1 MKKLSFKIMLSI
13 IICSITTSTILCVVS
28 IMQTSTVMNQ
38 EVEQMLS
45 YGSEKYSNQLST
57 VFKNTEGLVDSL
69 AANVSVTFDI
79 NEHQVGANYIKTYKE
94 YLENII
100 EETLKYSDIAYGL
113 YFTFNP
119 EITAPTQEE
128 VWYAM
133 NENGEPYAVNPD
145 LSLNLRDFSEP
156 IQENMLYYFQP
167 ILTNQGAWSG
177 PYVDPDVNFEML
189 SYSRAVYVGGVLIGV
204 AGADILTEDTIDIVK
219 TMKIYQGGTSFLF
232 NGDFDIVAFSNDIDE
247 IRYKKNEALIK
258 EHLLEKPSDVL
269 RYIDDNEEYI
279 LAFSEISN
287 GWVLGISQPSK
298 EVFSPTRGLVLM
310 LTLLTVACILVAIVF
325 GIILARRLAKPIL
338 SASDELKLIEMGD
351 YTHNIPKE
359 FLERNDEV
367 GEFHN
372 AILAIQSELKHE
384 AESNREK
391 DVFMIY
397 QSKQAKIGEMV
408 GNISHQWKQPLNTI
422 NLILTNIYDDYKYQE
437 LDEKEFE
444 KTINTLRKIVENMVN
459 TIKDFTDFLK
469 PSKETTNFCLAESIN
484 MALDLM
490 EVSLKYNQIS
500 MKVDVEPGIR
510 IRGFHNEFSH
520 VLFNVLNNAKD
531 AIIESQLEEKYIS
544 IRAFSKDKEVVI
556 EIMNTGNRIPDEI
569 LEKLFQPYFTT
580 KGDKDGTGVGLYI
593 SRIIVE
599 QRMNGKIQLEN
610 VKDGVCCRIRLD
622 IDKEG
627 YNDEN
632 TLC

>member
-1 MKKLSFKIMLSI
+1 MLSI

-28 IMQTSTVMNQ
+28 INQTSTVMNQ

-45 YGSEKYSNQLST
+45 FASEKYSNQLST

-79 NEHQVGANYIKTYKE
+79 SEHQPGADYIKTYKK

-133 NENGEPYAVNPD
+133 NENGKPELVITD
-145 LSLNLRDFSEP
+145 LSLNMRDFSEP
-156 IQENMLYYFQP
+156 IQENMLYYFRP
-167 ILTNQGAWSG
+167 ILTNQGAWTG

-219 TMKIYQGGTSFLF
+219 TMKIYEGGTSFLF
-232 NGDFDIVAFSNDIDE
+232 NRDFDIVAFSNDLDE
-247 IRYKKNEALIK
+247 IRYKKNEVRIK
-258 EHLLEKPSDVL
+258 EHLLEQPSDVL
-269 RYIDDNEEYI
+269 RYMDGKEEYI

-310 LTLLTVACILVAIVF
+310 LTLLTIACILVAIVF
-325 GIILARRLAKPIL
+325 GIILARKLAKPIL

-359 FLERNDEV
+359 FLERKDEI

-372 AILAIQSELKHE
+372 AILAIQSELKNE
-384 AESNREK
+384 AEVNREK

-422 NLILTNIYDDYKYQE
+422 NLILTNLYDDYKYQE
-437 LDEKEFE
+437 LDENEFE
-444 KTINTLRKIVENMVN
+444 KTINTLRKIVDNMAN

-469 PSKETTNFCLAESIN
+469 PSKENTKFDLAEAIH
-484 MALDLM
+484 MVLDLM

-500 MKVDVEPGIR
+500 INVDVEPGIR
-510 IRGFHNEFSH
+510 ILGLYNEFAH
-520 VLFNVLNNAKD
+520 VLFNVLNNARD
-531 AIIESQLEEKYIS
+531 AIIASQVGEKYIS
-544 IRAFSKDKEVVI
+544 IRTFSKDDEVVI
-556 EIMNTGNRIPDEI
+556 EIKNTGDQIPAEI
-569 LEKLFQPYFTT
+569 MEKLFQPYFTT

-610 VKDGVCCRIRLD
+610 AEDGVCCRIKLN
-622 IDKEG
+622 IDKED
-627 YNDEN
+627 YNHEN

>member
-1 MKKLSFKIMLSI
+1 MLSI

-57 VFKNTEGLVDSL
+57 IFKNTEGLVDSL

-79 NEHQVGANYIKTYKE
+79 NEHKDGANYIKTYKE

-119 EITAPTQEE
+119 EITAPSQEE

-133 NENGEPYAVNPD
+133 KEDGQPYSVNPD

-232 NGDFDIVAFSNDIDE
+232 NRDFDIVAFSDDIDE
-247 IRYKKNEALIK
+247 IRYKKNESLIK

-269 RYIDDNEEYI
+269 RYIDENEEYI

-298 EVFSPTRGLVLM
+298 EVFSHTRGLVLM

-325 GIILARRLAKPIL
+325 GIILAKRLAKPIL

-359 FLERNDEV
+359 FLERDDEV
-367 GEFHN
+367 GDFHN

-384 AESNREK
+384 AELNREK

-422 NLILTNIYDDYKYQE
+422 NLILTNLYDDYKYQE
-437 LDEKEFE
+437 LDEKQFE
-444 KTINTLRKIVENMVN
+444 KTINTLRKIVDNMVA

-469 PSKETTNFCLAESIN
+469 PSKENTNFDLAESIN

-500 MKVDVEPGIR
+500 MKVDIASGIK
-510 IRGFHNEFSH
+510 IRGFQNEFSH
-520 VLFNVLNNAKD
+520 VLFNVINNARD
-531 AIIESQLEEKYIS
+531 GIMESQVEDKYIS
-544 IRAFSKDKEVVI
+544 IRAFTKDKEVVI
-556 EIMNTGNRIPDEI
+556 EITNTGKQIPDEI
-569 LEKLFQPYFTT
+569 LEKLFHPYFTT
-580 KGDKDGTGVGLYI
+580 KEDNDGTGVGLYI

-610 VKDGVCCRIRLD
+610 VADGVCCRIVLKIEEED
-622 IDKEG
+622 
-627 YNDEN
+627 
-632 TLC
+632 

>member
-1 MKKLSFKIMLSI
+1 MLSI

-57 VFKNTEGLVDSL
+57 IFKNTEGLVDSL

-79 NEHQVGANYIKTYKE
+79 NEHKDGANYIKTYKE

-119 EITAPTQEE
+119 EITAPSQEE

-133 NENGEPYAVNPD
+133 KEDGQPYSVNPD

-232 NGDFDIVAFSNDIDE
+232 NRDFDIVAFSDDIDE
-247 IRYKKNEALIK
+247 IRYKKNESLIK

-269 RYIDDNEEYI
+269 RYIDENEEYI

-298 EVFSPTRGLVLM
+298 EVFSHTRGLVLM

-325 GIILARRLAKPIL
+325 GIILAKRLAKPIL

-359 FLERNDEV
+359 FLERDDEV
-367 GEFHN
+367 GDFHN

-384 AESNREK
+384 AELNREK

-422 NLILTNIYDDYKYQE
+422 NLILTNLYDDYKYQE
-437 LDEKEFE
+437 LDEKQFE
-444 KTINTLRKIVENMVN
+444 KTINTLRKIVDNMVA

-469 PSKETTNFCLAESIN
+469 PSKENTNFDLAESIN

-500 MKVDVEPGIR
+500 MKVDIASGIK
-510 IRGFHNEFSH
+510 IRGFQNEFSH
-520 VLFNVLNNAKD
+520 VLFNVINNARD
-531 AIIESQLEEKYIS
+531 GIIESQVEDKYIS
-544 IRAFSKDKEVVI
+544 IRAFTKDKEVVI
-556 EIMNTGNRIPDEI
+556 EITNTGKQIPDEI
-569 LEKLFQPYFTT
+569 LEKLFHPYFTT
-580 KGDKDGTGVGLYI
+580 KEDNDGTGVGLYI

-610 VKDGVCCRIRLD
+610 VADGVCCRIVLKIEEED
-622 IDKEG
+622 
-627 YNDEN
+627 
-632 TLC
+632 

>member
-1 MKKLSFKIMLSI
+1 MLSI

-28 IMQTSTVMNQ
+28 INQTSTVMNQ

-45 YGSEKYSNQLST
+45 FASEKYSNQLST

-79 NEHQVGANYIKTYKE
+79 SEHQPGADYIKTYKK

-133 NENGEPYAVNPD
+133 NENGKPELVITD
-145 LSLNLRDFSEP
+145 LSLNMRDFSEP
-156 IQENMLYYFQP
+156 IQENMLYYFRP
-167 ILTNQGAWSG
+167 ILTNQGAWTG

-219 TMKIYQGGTSFLF
+219 TMKIYEGGTSFLF
-232 NGDFDIVAFSNDIDE
+232 NRDFDIVAFSNDLDE
-247 IRYKKNEALIK
+247 IRYKKNEVRIK
-258 EHLLEKPSDVL
+258 EHLLEQPSDVL
-269 RYIDDNEEYI
+269 RYMDGKEEYI

-310 LTLLTVACILVAIVF
+310 LTLLTIACILVAIVF
-325 GIILARRLAKPIL
+325 GIILARKLAKPIL

-359 FLERNDEV
+359 FLERKDEI

-372 AILAIQSELKHE
+372 AILAIQSELKNE
-384 AESNREK
+384 AEVNREK

-422 NLILTNIYDDYKYQE
+422 NLILTNLYDDYKYQE
-437 LDEKEFE
+437 LDENEFE
-444 KTINTLRKIVENMVN
+444 KTINTLRKIVDNMAN

-469 PSKETTNFCLAESIN
+469 PSKENTKFDLAEAIH
-484 MALDLM
+484 MVLDLM

-500 MKVDVEPGIR
+500 INVDVEPGMR
-510 IRGFHNEFSH
+510 ILGLYNEFAH
-520 VLFNVLNNAKD
+520 VLFNVLNNARD
-531 AIIESQLEEKYIS
+531 AIIASQVGEKYIS
-544 IRAFSKDKEVVI
+544 IRTFSKDDEVVI
-556 EIMNTGNRIPDEI
+556 EIKNTGDQIPAEI
-569 LEKLFQPYFTT
+569 MEKLFQPYFTT

-610 VKDGVCCRIRLD
+610 AEDGVCCRIKLN
-622 IDKEG
+622 IDKED
-627 YNDEN
+627 YNHEN

>member
-1 MKKLSFKIMLSI
+1 MLSI

-57 VFKNTEGLVDSL
+57 IFKNTEGLVDSL

-79 NEHQVGANYIKTYKE
+79 NEHKDGANYIKTYKE

-119 EITAPTQEE
+119 EITAPSQEE

-133 NENGEPYAVNPD
+133 KEDGQPYSVNPD

-269 RYIDDNEEYI
+269 RYIDENEEYI

-298 EVFSPTRGLVLM
+298 EVFSHTRGLVLM

-325 GIILARRLAKPIL
+325 GIILAKRLAKPIL

-359 FLERNDEV
+359 FLERDDEV
-367 GEFHN
+367 GDFHN

-384 AESNREK
+384 AELNREK

-422 NLILTNIYDDYKYQE
+422 NLILTNLYDDYKYQE
-437 LDEKEFE
+437 LDEKQFE
-444 KTINTLRKIVENMVN
+444 KTINTLRKIVDNMVA

-469 PSKETTNFCLAESIN
+469 PSKENTNFDLAESIN

-500 MKVDVEPGIR
+500 MKVDIASGIK
-510 IRGFHNEFSH
+510 IRGFQNEFSH
-520 VLFNVLNNAKD
+520 VLFNVINNARD
-531 AIIESQLEEKYIS
+531 GIMESQVEDKYIS
-544 IRAFSKDKEVVI
+544 IRAFTKDKEVVI
-556 EIMNTGNRIPDEI
+556 EITNTGKQIPDEI
-569 LEKLFQPYFTT
+569 LEKLFHPYFTT
-580 KGDKDGTGVGLYI
+580 KEDNDGTGVGLYI

-610 VKDGVCCRIRLD
+610 VADGVCCRIVLKIEEED
-622 IDKEG
+622 
-627 YNDEN
+627 
-632 TLC
+632 

>member
-57 VFKNTEGLVDSL
+57 IFKNTEGLVDSL

-79 NEHQVGANYIKTYKE
+79 NEHKDGANYIKTYKE

-119 EITAPTQEE
+119 EITAPSQEE

-133 NENGEPYAVNPD
+133 KEDGQPYSVNPD

-232 NGDFDIVAFSNDIDE
+232 NRDFDIVAFSDDIDE
-247 IRYKKNEALIK
+247 IRYKKNESLIK

-269 RYIDDNEEYI
+269 RYIDENEEYI

-298 EVFSPTRGLVLM
+298 EVFSHTRGLVLM

-325 GIILARRLAKPIL
+325 GIILAKRLAKPIL

-359 FLERNDEV
+359 FLERDDEV
-367 GEFHN
+367 GDFHN

-384 AESNREK
+384 AELNREK

-422 NLILTNIYDDYKYQE
+422 NLILTNLYDDYKYQE
-437 LDEKEFE
+437 LDEKQFE
-444 KTINTLRKIVENMVN
+444 KTINTLRKIVDNMVA

-469 PSKETTNFCLAESIN
+469 PSKENTNFDLAESIN

-500 MKVDVEPGIR
+500 MKVDIASGIK
-510 IRGFHNEFSH
+510 IRGFQNEFSH
-520 VLFNVLNNAKD
+520 VLFNVINNARD
-531 AIIESQLEEKYIS
+531 GIIESQVEDKYIS
-544 IRAFSKDKEVVI
+544 IRAFTKDKEVVI
-556 EIMNTGNRIPDEI
+556 EITNTGKQIPDEI
-569 LEKLFQPYFTT
+569 LEKLFHPYFTT
-580 KGDKDGTGVGLYI
+580 KEDNDGTGVGLYI

-610 VKDGVCCRIRLD
+610 VADGVCCRIVLKIEEED
-622 IDKEG
+622 
-627 YNDEN
+627 
-632 TLC
+632 

>member
-1 MKKLSFKIMLSI
+1 MLSI

-28 IMQTSTVMNQ
+28 IKQTSIVMNQ

-45 YGSEKYSNQLST
+45 YASEKYSNQLST

-69 AANVSVTFDI
+69 AANVSVTFDV
-79 NEHQVGANYIKTYKE
+79 NEHQIEADYIKSYKK
-94 YLENII
+94 YLESII
-100 EETLKYSDIAYGL
+100 EETLQYSDIAYGL

-133 NENGEPYAVNPD
+133 NENGKPEAVTPD
-145 LSLNLRDFSEP
+145 LSLNMRDFSEP
-156 IQENMLYYFQP
+156 IQENMQYYFQP
-167 ILTNQGAWSG
+167 ILTKQGAWSG

-189 SYSRAVYVGGVLIGV
+189 SYSRAVYVDGVLIGV

-219 TMKIYQGGTSFLF
+219 TMKIYEGGSSFLF
-232 NGDFDIVAFSNDIDE
+232 NKNFDVVAFSNDMDE
-247 IRYKKNEALIK
+247 IRYKNNEVRIK
-258 EHLLEKPSDVL
+258 EYLLEEPSDVL
-269 RYIDDNEEYI
+269 RYIDENEEYI

-298 EVFSPTRGLVLM
+298 EVFSPTRGLVFM
-310 LTLLTVACILVAIVF
+310 LTLLTIACILVAIVF
-325 GIILARRLAKPIL
+325 GVILARRLSKPIL

-359 FLERNDEV
+359 FLERKDEL
-367 GEFHN
+367 GEFYN
-372 AILAIQSELKHE
+372 AILAIQSELKYE
-384 AESNREK
+384 AELNREK

-422 NLILTNIYDDYKYQE
+422 NLILTNLYDDYKYQE

-444 KTINTLRKIVENMVN
+444 KTINTLRKIVDNMVN

-469 PSKETTNFCLAESIN
+469 PSKENTKFDLSKSIH
-484 MALDLM
+484 MVLDLM

-500 MKVDVEPGIR
+500 TKVDVEPGIR
-510 IRGFHNEFSH
+510 IQGFHNEFSH
-520 VLFNVLNNAKD
+520 VLFNVLNNARD

-544 IRAFSKDKEVVI
+544 IRSFSKDKEVVI
-556 EIMNTGNRIPDEI
+556 EIRNTGNQIPDEI

-610 VKDGVCCRIRLD
+610 VEDGVCCRIKLN
-622 IDKEG
+622 IDNEDYK
-627 YNDEN
+627 DEN

>member
-1 MKKLSFKIMLSI
+1 
-13 IICSITTSTILCVVS
+13 
-28 IMQTSTVMNQ
+28 
-38 EVEQMLS
+38 
-45 YGSEKYSNQLST
+45 
-57 VFKNTEGLVDSL
+57 
-69 AANVSVTFDI
+69 
-79 NEHQVGANYIKTYKE
+79 
-94 YLENII
+94 
-100 EETLKYSDIAYGL
+100 
-113 YFTFNP
+113 
-119 EITAPTQEE
+119 
-128 VWYAM
+128 
-133 NENGEPYAVNPD
+133 
-145 LSLNLRDFSEP
+145 
-156 IQENMLYYFQP
+156 
-167 ILTNQGAWSG
+167 
-177 PYVDPDVNFEML
+177 ML

-219 TMKIYQGGTSFLF
+219 TMKIYEGGTSFLF
-232 NGDFDIVAFSNDIDE
+232 NSDFDIVALSNDMDE
-247 IRYKKNEALIK
+247 IRYKKNEVRIK

-269 RYIDDNEEYI
+269 RYIDEKEEFV

-310 LTLLTVACILVAIVF
+310 LTLLTVACIIVAIVF

-338 SASDELKLIEMGD
+338 NASDELKLIEMGD

-384 AESNREK
+384 AELNREK

-422 NLILTNIYDDYKYQE
+422 NLILTNLYEEYKYQE

-444 KTINTLRKIVENMVN
+444 KTINTLRKIVDNMAD

-469 PSKETTNFCLAESIN
+469 PSKENTKFDLAESIHLV
-484 MALDLM
+484 LDLM

-500 MKVDVEPGIR
+500 IKVDLEPDIR
-510 IRGFHNEFSH
+510 IMGLHNEFAH
-520 VLFNVLNNAKD
+520 VLFNVLNNARD
-531 AIIESQLEEKYIS
+531 AIVESKVEDKYIS
-544 IRAFSKDKEVVI
+544 IRTFSKDKEVII
-556 EIMNTGNRIPDEI
+556 EIHNTGNQIPDET

-610 VKDGVCCRIRLD
+610 AEDGVCCRIKLN
-622 IDKEG
+622 IDKED
-627 YNDEN
+627 YNHEN

>member
-1 MKKLSFKIMLSI
+1 MLSI

-28 IMQTSTVMNQ
+28 IMQTSTVMKQ

-57 VFKNTEGLVDSL
+57 IFKNTEGLVDSL

-79 NEHQVGANYIKTYKE
+79 NEHKDGANYIKTYKE

-119 EITAPTQEE
+119 EITAPSQEE

-133 NENGEPYAVNPD
+133 KEDGQPYSVNPD

-232 NGDFDIVAFSNDIDE
+232 NRDFDIVAFSDDIDE
-247 IRYKKNEALIK
+247 IRYKKNESLIK

-269 RYIDDNEEYI
+269 RYIDENEEYI

-298 EVFSPTRGLVLM
+298 EVFSHTRGLVLM

-325 GIILARRLAKPIL
+325 GIILAKRLAKPIL

-359 FLERNDEV
+359 FLERDDEV
-367 GEFHN
+367 GDFHN

-384 AESNREK
+384 AELNREK

-422 NLILTNIYDDYKYQE
+422 NLILTNLYDDYKYQE
-437 LDEKEFE
+437 LDEKQFE
-444 KTINTLRKIVENMVN
+444 KTINTLRKIVDNMVA

-469 PSKETTNFCLAESIN
+469 PSKENTNFDLAESIN

-500 MKVDVEPGIR
+500 MKVDIASGIK
-510 IRGFHNEFSH
+510 IRGFQNEFSH
-520 VLFNVLNNAKD
+520 VLFNVINNARD
-531 AIIESQLEEKYIS
+531 GIIESQVEDKYIS
-544 IRAFSKDKEVVI
+544 IRAFTKDKEVVI
-556 EIMNTGNRIPDEI
+556 EITNTGKQIPDEI
-569 LEKLFQPYFTT
+569 LEKLFHPYFTT
-580 KGDKDGTGVGLYI
+580 KEDNDGTGVGLYI

-610 VKDGVCCRIRLD
+610 VADGVCCRIVLKIEEED
-622 IDKEG
+622 
-627 YNDEN
+627 
-632 TLC
+632 

>member
-1 MKKLSFKIMLSI
+1 MLSI

-28 IMQTSTVMNQ
+28 IKQTSTVMNQ
-38 EVEQMLS
+38 EVERMLS
-45 YGSEKYSNQLST
+45 YASENYSNQLST

-79 NEHQVGANYIKTYKE
+79 NEHQPGADYIKSYKE

-133 NENGEPYAVNPD
+133 NDNGKPEAVNPD
-145 LSLNLRDFSEP
+145 LSLNMRDFSEP
-156 IQENMLYYFQP
+156 VQENMLYYFKP

-219 TMKIYQGGTSFLF
+219 TMKIYEGGTSFLF
-232 NGDFDIVAFSNDIDE
+232 NSDFDIVALSNDMDE
-247 IRYKKNEALIK
+247 IRYKKNEVRIK

-269 RYIDDNEEYI
+269 RYIDEKEEFV

-310 LTLLTVACILVAIVF
+310 LTLLTVACIIVAIVF

-338 SASDELKLIEMGD
+338 NASDELKLIEMGD

-384 AESNREK
+384 AELNREK

-422 NLILTNIYDDYKYQE
+422 NLILTNLYEEYKYQE

-444 KTINTLRKIVENMVN
+444 KTINTLRKIVDNMAD

-469 PSKETTNFCLAESIN
+469 PSKENTKFDLAESIHLV
-484 MALDLM
+484 LDLM

-500 MKVDVEPGIR
+500 IKVDLEPDIR
-510 IRGFHNEFSH
+510 IMGLHNEFAH
-520 VLFNVLNNAKD
+520 VLFNVLNNARD
-531 AIIESQLEEKYIS
+531 AIVESKVEDKYIS
-544 IRAFSKDKEVVI
+544 IRTFSKDKEVII
-556 EIMNTGNRIPDEI
+556 EIHNTGNQIPDET

-599 QRMNGKIQLEN
+599 QRMNGKINLEN
-610 VKDGVCCRIRLD
+610 VEDGVCCRIMLNT
-622 IDKEG
+622 DKEG
-627 YNDEN
+627 
-632 TLC
+632 

>member
-1 MKKLSFKIMLSI
+1 MKKLSLKIMLSI

-28 IMQTSTVMNQ
+28 IKQTSTVMNQ
-38 EVEQMLS
+38 EVERMLS
-45 YGSEKYSNQLST
+45 YASENYSNQLST

-79 NEHQVGANYIKTYKE
+79 NEHQPGADYIKSYKE

-133 NENGEPYAVNPD
+133 NDNGKPEAVNPD
-145 LSLNLRDFSEP
+145 LSLNMRDFSEP
-156 IQENMLYYFQP
+156 VQENMLYYFKP

-219 TMKIYQGGTSFLF
+219 TMKIYEGGTSFLF
-232 NGDFDIVAFSNDIDE
+232 NSDFDIVALSNDMDE
-247 IRYKKNEALIK
+247 IRYKKNEVRIK

-269 RYIDDNEEYI
+269 RYIDEKEEFV

-310 LTLLTVACILVAIVF
+310 LTLLTVACIIVAIVF

-338 SASDELKLIEMGD
+338 NASDELKLIEMGD

-384 AESNREK
+384 AELNREK

-422 NLILTNIYDDYKYQE
+422 NLILTNLYEEYKYQE

-444 KTINTLRKIVENMVN
+444 KTINTLRKIVDNMAD

-469 PSKETTNFCLAESIN
+469 PSKENTKFDLAESIHLV
-484 MALDLM
+484 LDLM

-500 MKVDVEPGIR
+500 IKVDLEPDIR
-510 IRGFHNEFSH
+510 IMGLHNEFAH
-520 VLFNVLNNAKD
+520 VLFNVLNNARD
-531 AIIESQLEEKYIS
+531 AIVESKVEDKYIS
-544 IRAFSKDKEVVI
+544 IRTFSKDKEVII
-556 EIMNTGNRIPDEI
+556 EIHNTGNQIPDET

-599 QRMNGKIQLEN
+599 QRMNGKINLEN
-610 VKDGVCCRIRLD
+610 VEDGVCCRIMLNT
-622 IDKEG
+622 DKEG
-627 YNDEN
+627 
-632 TLC
+632 

>member
-1 MKKLSFKIMLSI
+1 
-13 IICSITTSTILCVVS
+13 
-28 IMQTSTVMNQ
+28 MNQ

-57 VFKNTEGLVDSL
+57 IFKNTEGLVDSL

-79 NEHQVGANYIKTYKE
+79 NEHKDGANYIKTYKE

-119 EITAPTQEE
+119 EITAPSQEE

-133 NENGEPYAVNPD
+133 KEDGQPYSVNPD

-232 NGDFDIVAFSNDIDE
+232 NRDFDIVAFSDDIDE
-247 IRYKKNEALIK
+247 IRYKKNESLIK

-269 RYIDDNEEYI
+269 RYIDENEEYI

-298 EVFSPTRGLVLM
+298 EVFSHTRGLVLM

-325 GIILARRLAKPIL
+325 GIILAKRLAKPIL

-359 FLERNDEV
+359 FLERDDEV
-367 GEFHN
+367 GDFHN

-384 AESNREK
+384 AELNREK

-422 NLILTNIYDDYKYQE
+422 NLILTNLYDDYKYQE
-437 LDEKEFE
+437 LDEKQFE
-444 KTINTLRKIVENMVN
+444 KTINTLRKIVDNMVA

-469 PSKETTNFCLAESIN
+469 PSKENTNFDLAESIN

-500 MKVDVEPGIR
+500 MKVDIASGIK
-510 IRGFHNEFSH
+510 IRGFQNEFSH
-520 VLFNVLNNAKD
+520 VLFNVINNARD
-531 AIIESQLEEKYIS
+531 GIIESQVEDKYIS
-544 IRAFSKDKEVVI
+544 IRAFTKDKEVVI
-556 EIMNTGNRIPDEI
+556 EITNTGKQIPDEI
-569 LEKLFQPYFTT
+569 LEKLFHPYFTT
-580 KGDKDGTGVGLYI
+580 KEDNDGTGVGLYI

-610 VKDGVCCRIRLD
+610 VADGVCCRIVLKIEEED
-622 IDKEG
+622 
-627 YNDEN
+627 
-632 TLC
+632 

>member
-1 MKKLSFKIMLSI
+1 MKKLSLKIMLSI

-28 IMQTSTVMNQ
+28 IKQTSTVMNQ
-38 EVEQMLS
+38 EVERMLS
-45 YGSEKYSNQLST
+45 YASENYSNQLST

-79 NEHQVGANYIKTYKE
+79 NEHQPGADYIKSYKE

-133 NENGEPYAVNPD
+133 NDNGKPEAVNPD
-145 LSLNLRDFSEP
+145 LSLNMRDFSEP
-156 IQENMLYYFQP
+156 VQENMLYYFKP

-219 TMKIYQGGTSFLF
+219 TMKIYEGGTSFLF
-232 NGDFDIVAFSNDIDE
+232 NSDFDIVALSNDMDE
-247 IRYKKNEALIK
+247 IRYKKNEVRIK

-269 RYIDDNEEYI
+269 RYIDEKEEFV

-310 LTLLTVACILVAIVF
+310 LTLLTVACIIVAIVF

-338 SASDELKLIEMGD
+338 NASDELKLIEMGD

-384 AESNREK
+384 AELNREK

-422 NLILTNIYDDYKYQE
+422 NLILTNLYEEYKYQE

-444 KTINTLRKIVENMVN
+444 KTINTLRKIVDNMAD

-469 PSKETTNFCLAESIN
+469 PSKENTKFDLAEAIH
-484 MALDLM
+484 MVLDLM

-500 MKVDVEPGIR
+500 INVDVEPGMR
-510 IRGFHNEFSH
+510 ILGLYNEFAH
-520 VLFNVLNNAKD
+520 VLFNVLNNARD
-531 AIIESQLEEKYIS
+531 AIIASQVGEKYIS
-544 IRAFSKDKEVVI
+544 IRTFSKDDEVVI
-556 EIMNTGNRIPDEI
+556 EIKNTGDHIPAEI
-569 LEKLFQPYFTT
+569 MEKLFQPYFTT

-610 VKDGVCCRIRLD
+610 AEDGVCCRIKLN
-622 IDKEG
+622 IDKED
-627 YNDEN
+627 YNHEN

>member
-1 MKKLSFKIMLSI
+1 MLSI

-28 IMQTSTVMNQ
+28 IKQTSTVMNQ
-38 EVEQMLS
+38 EVERMLS
-45 YGSEKYSNQLST
+45 YASENYSNQLST

-79 NEHQVGANYIKTYKE
+79 NEHQPGADYIKSYKE

-133 NENGEPYAVNPD
+133 NDNGKPEAVNPD
-145 LSLNLRDFSEP
+145 LSLNMRDFSEP
-156 IQENMLYYFQP
+156 VQENMLYYFKP

-219 TMKIYQGGTSFLF
+219 TMKIYEGGTSFLF
-232 NGDFDIVAFSNDIDE
+232 NSDFDIVALSNDMDE
-247 IRYKKNEALIK
+247 IRYKKNEVRIK

-269 RYIDDNEEYI
+269 RYIDEKEEFV

-310 LTLLTVACILVAIVF
+310 LTLLTVACIIVAIVF

-338 SASDELKLIEMGD
+338 NASDELKLIEMGD

-384 AESNREK
+384 AELNREK

-422 NLILTNIYDDYKYQE
+422 NLILTNLYEEYKYQE

-444 KTINTLRKIVENMVN
+444 KTINTLRKIVDNMAD

-469 PSKETTNFCLAESIN
+469 PSKENTKFDLAESIHLV
-484 MALDLM
+484 LDLM

-500 MKVDVEPGIR
+500 IKVDLEPDIR
-510 IRGFHNEFSH
+510 IMGLHNEFAH
-520 VLFNVLNNAKD
+520 VLFNVLNNARD
-531 AIIESQLEEKYIS
+531 AIVESKVEDKYIS
-544 IRAFSKDKEVVI
+544 IRTFSKDKEVVI
-556 EIMNTGNRIPDEI
+556 EINNTGNQIPDET

-610 VKDGVCCRIRLD
+610 VEDGVCCRIMLNT
-622 IDKEG
+622 DKEG
-627 YNDEN
+627 
-632 TLC
+632 

>member
-1 MKKLSFKIMLSI
+1 
-13 IICSITTSTILCVVS
+13 
-28 IMQTSTVMNQ
+28 MQTSTVMNQ

-57 VFKNTEGLVDSL
+57 IFKNTEGLVDSL

-79 NEHQVGANYIKTYKE
+79 NEHKDGANYIKTYKE

-119 EITAPTQEE
+119 EITAPSQEE

-133 NENGEPYAVNPD
+133 KEDGQPYSVNPD

-232 NGDFDIVAFSNDIDE
+232 NRDFDIVAFSDDIDE
-247 IRYKKNEALIK
+247 IRYKKNESLIK

-269 RYIDDNEEYI
+269 RYIDENEEYI

-298 EVFSPTRGLVLM
+298 EVFSHTRGLVLM

-325 GIILARRLAKPIL
+325 GIILAKRLAKPIL

-359 FLERNDEV
+359 FLERDDEV
-367 GEFHN
+367 GDFHN

-384 AESNREK
+384 AELNREK

-422 NLILTNIYDDYKYQE
+422 NLILTNLYDDYKYQE
-437 LDEKEFE
+437 LDEKQFE
-444 KTINTLRKIVENMVN
+444 KTINTLRKIVDNMVA

-469 PSKETTNFCLAESIN
+469 PSKENTNFDLAESIN

-500 MKVDVEPGIR
+500 MKVDIASGIK
-510 IRGFHNEFSH
+510 IRGFQNEFSH
-520 VLFNVLNNAKD
+520 VLFNVINNARD
-531 AIIESQLEEKYIS
+531 GIIESQVEDKYIS
-544 IRAFSKDKEVVI
+544 IRAFTKDKEVVI
-556 EIMNTGNRIPDEI
+556 EITNTGKQIPDEI
-569 LEKLFQPYFTT
+569 LEKLFHPYFTT
-580 KGDKDGTGVGLYI
+580 KEDNDGTGVGLYI

-610 VKDGVCCRIRLD
+610 VADGVCCRIVLKIEEED
-622 IDKEG
+622 
-627 YNDEN
+627 
-632 TLC
+632 

>member
-1 MKKLSFKIMLSI
+1 MLSI

-28 IMQTSTVMNQ
+28 IKQTSTVMNQ
-38 EVEQMLS
+38 EVERMLS
-45 YGSEKYSNQLST
+45 YASENYSNQLST

-79 NEHQVGANYIKTYKE
+79 NEHQPGADYIKSYKE

-133 NENGEPYAVNPD
+133 NDNGKPEAVNPD
-145 LSLNLRDFSEP
+145 LSLNMRDFSEP
-156 IQENMLYYFQP
+156 VQENMLYYFKP

-219 TMKIYQGGTSFLF
+219 TMKIYEGGTSFLF
-232 NGDFDIVAFSNDIDE
+232 NSDFDIVALSNDMDE
-247 IRYKKNEALIK
+247 IRYKKNEVRIK

-269 RYIDDNEEYI
+269 RYIDEKEEFV

-310 LTLLTVACILVAIVF
+310 LTLLTVACIIVAIVF

-338 SASDELKLIEMGD
+338 NASDELKLIEMGD

-384 AESNREK
+384 AELNREK

-422 NLILTNIYDDYKYQE
+422 NLILTNLYEEYKYQE

-444 KTINTLRKIVENMVN
+444 KTINTLRKIVDNMAD

-469 PSKETTNFCLAESIN
+469 PSKENTKFDLAESIHLV
-484 MALDLM
+484 LDLM

-500 MKVDVEPGIR
+500 IKVDLEPDIR
-510 IRGFHNEFSH
+510 IMGLHNEFAH
-520 VLFNVLNNAKD
+520 VLFNVLNNARD
-531 AIIESQLEEKYIS
+531 AIVESKVEDKYIS
-544 IRAFSKDKEVVI
+544 IRTFSKDKEVVI
-556 EIMNTGNRIPDEI
+556 EINNTGNQIPDET

-599 QRMNGKIQLEN
+599 QRMNGKINLEN
-610 VKDGVCCRIRLD
+610 VEDGVCCRIMLNT
-622 IDKEG
+622 DKEG
-627 YNDEN
+627 
-632 TLC
+632 

>member
-1 MKKLSFKIMLSI
+1 MKKLSLKIMLSI

-28 IMQTSTVMNQ
+28 IKQTSTVMNQ
-38 EVEQMLS
+38 EVERMLS
-45 YGSEKYSNQLST
+45 YASENYSNQLST

-79 NEHQVGANYIKTYKE
+79 NEHQPGADYIKSYKE

-133 NENGEPYAVNPD
+133 NDNGKPEAVNPD
-145 LSLNLRDFSEP
+145 LSLNMRDFSEP
-156 IQENMLYYFQP
+156 VQENMLYYFKP

-219 TMKIYQGGTSFLF
+219 TMKIYEGGTSFLF
-232 NGDFDIVAFSNDIDE
+232 NSDFDIVALSNDMDE
-247 IRYKKNEALIK
+247 IRYKKNEVRIK

-269 RYIDDNEEYI
+269 RYIDEKEEFV

-310 LTLLTVACILVAIVF
+310 LTLLTVACIIVAIVF

-338 SASDELKLIEMGD
+338 NASDELKLIEMGD

-384 AESNREK
+384 AELNREK

-422 NLILTNIYDDYKYQE
+422 NLILTNLYEEYKYQE

-444 KTINTLRKIVENMVN
+444 KTINTLRKIVDNMAD

-469 PSKETTNFCLAESIN
+469 PSKENTKFDLAESIHLV
-484 MALDLM
+484 LDLM

-500 MKVDVEPGIR
+500 IKVDLEPDIR
-510 IRGFHNEFSH
+510 IMGLHNEFAH
-520 VLFNVLNNAKD
+520 VLFNVLNNARD
-531 AIIESQLEEKYIS
+531 AIVESKVEDKYIS
-544 IRAFSKDKEVVI
+544 IRTFSKDKEVII
-556 EIMNTGNRIPDEI
+556 EIHNTGNQIPDET

-610 VKDGVCCRIRLD
+610 VEDGVCCRIMLNT
-622 IDKEG
+622 DKEG
-627 YNDEN
+627 
-632 TLC
+632 